1 MHHDDQDQDTTQAER
16 AQRPDDVGGRSDDV
30 GERPYDVGQR
40 HLAAD
45 ERASVGAA
53 ERSRRPK
60 TTIHERDDTRCAHCG
75 KRISPGRN
83 GRRRYCNAACSQR
96 AYRQRQRDGE
106 RAEA

>member
-1 MHHDDQDQDTTQAER
+1 MRHDDQDQDATHAER
-16 AQRPDDVGGRSDDV
+16 PDNVGDRSDYLGDRSDDV
-30 GERPYDVGQR
+30 GQR
-40 HLAAD
+40 HHAAD
-45 ERASVGAA
+45 ERAGVGAA